1 MPFRVPTV
9 TDIIRAGAVLGLD
22 LTNAEAHEYL
32 GSMERLIESYKI
44 VDGLSDERPVTPSN
58 RTYFEWPEV
67 GQNLHNAWY
76 VKTNISGAN
85 YGKLL
90 GKNVV
95 LKDNICLSGI
105 PMMNGSRL
113 FEGLVPQIDATVVTR
128 LLEQGATITGKATCE
143 SFCYSGGSHTS
154 DTGPVLNPWS
164 SKRSA
169 GGSSSGCAA
178 LLASQEVDM
187 ALGCDQAGS
196 IRIPAAFCGIYGL
209 KPTFGLVPYTGIL
222 TSEMSLDH
230 VGPMTATVEDNATL
244 LEVISGPDGLDPRQ
258 TINVSQSYTDFL
270 KLPVNGMRIGIL
282 REGFGLN
289 NSEKEVD
296 HLVCAAANKF
306 AELGA
311 IVKEISVPMHKIST
325 AIRAP
330 IAVEGG
336 VNTILHNDGSP
347 RHGKDLYIIELLAAG
362 RAWRGSAD
370 KLPESLKYI
379 ALFGQ
384 HVMDTHGTEFYA
396 KAQNITRRLTSAYDQ
411 VFKSVD
417 LLLLPTVPMRATLI
431 PPLDA
436 SPAVMIQRSHEMMA
450 NTAAFTITG
459 HPALSM
465 PCALSEGLPVGMMLV
480 GRHYEEGK
488 IYTAANAFEQNTEWQ
503 KVN

>member
-1 MPFRVPTV
+1 MQFRVPTV

-22 LTNAEAHEYL
+22 LTNAEAHEYI

-209 KPTFGLVPYTGIL
+209 
-222 TSEMSLDH
+222 
-230 VGPMTATVEDNATL
+230 
-244 LEVISGPDGLDPRQ
+244 
-258 TINVSQSYTDFL
+258 
-270 KLPVNGMRIGIL
+270 
-282 REGFGLN
+282 
-289 NSEKEVD
+289 
-296 HLVCAAANKF
+296 
-306 AELGA
+306 
-311 IVKEISVPMHKIST
+311 
-325 AIRAP
+325 
-330 IAVEGG
+330 
-336 VNTILHNDGSP
+336 
-347 RHGKDLYIIELLAAG
+347 
-362 RAWRGSAD
+362 
-370 KLPESLKYI
+370 
-379 ALFGQ
+379 
-384 HVMDTHGTEFYA
+384 
-396 KAQNITRRLTSAYDQ
+396 
-411 VFKSVD
+411 
-417 LLLLPTVPMRATLI
+417 
-431 PPLDA
+431 
-436 SPAVMIQRSHEMMA
+436 
-450 NTAAFTITG
+450 
-459 HPALSM
+459 
-465 PCALSEGLPVGMMLV
+465 
-480 GRHYEEGK
+480 
-488 IYTAANAFEQNTEWQ
+488 
-503 KVN
+503 